1 MVRSTQTSP
10 APPSTSPQ
18 RRLSRRIASSDSESG
33 DNDRHLPSSPDESRQ
48 LPRRTPRFASVS
60 ADSDEDMQCDMH
72 SIDSDGSL
80 VTEDEVY
87 LFELASATQ
96 IDKSSLSQ
104 QLRAAGDNKAK
115 IFVQLLDPVKRHD
128 MLSKQFHDFVP
139 QSLRQTLEVPKK
151 VGKNFNKTRSKKF
164 IKMYDLYLSEVQKS
178 YEVDNDILLEAF
190 EKFLADLMDCF
201 DHPNEVI
208 GWNPFSAFANFVQ
221 AGAAHRH
228 PYVLQSCSRLTLGL
242 NWDLLNAEDKKRI
255 GFKFLFE
262 LKELH
267 YDRMC
272 KVNEIL
278 AAWDDKFRRSST
290 CDTCNSDPWEVF
302 LLTTVIAMLKE
313 GTKYIDIETASD
325 TSSEAVSDDDDE
337 DEDMDSDDDHDQDS
351 TDSENSNDD
360 IAALLNVSG
369 PRLLEPFD
377 NMQEPRHS
385 FVRNYGPN
393 AYILRI
399 VSIDQLGC
407 GEFDR
412 SPFKVCP
419 SCGYRFDGHDA
430 DKGCRFYQDLHRA
443 FTKAREQ
450 ISEIPEMIAMSA

>member
-1 MVRSTQTSP
+1 MVRSTQSSP

-18 RRLSRRIASSDSESG
+18 RTNPRRLSRRIASSDSVSG
-33 DNDRHLPSSPDESRQ
+33 DDDEQLLSSPDKSRQ
-48 LPRRTPRFASVS
+48 LPHRTPRFASVS
-60 ADSDEDMQCDMH
+60 ADSDEDMHYDMH
-72 SIDSDGSL
+72 SIDSDGSV
-80 VTEDEVY
+80 VTEDEIY
-87 LFELASATQ
+87 LLELASATQ
-96 IDKSSLSQ
+96 IEKSSLSQ

-115 IFVQLLDPVKRHD
+115 IYVQLLDPVKRHD

-139 QSLRQTLEVPKK
+139 HSLRQTLEVPKR
-151 VGKNFNKTRSKKF
+151 VGKDFNKSRSQRF
-164 IKMYDLYLSEVQKS
+164 IAMVHKPK
-178 YEVDNDILLEAF
+178 EVDNDALLEAF

-201 DHPNEVI
+201 DHPHEVI
-208 GWNPFSAFANFVQ
+208 GWNPFAAFAEFVQ
-221 AGAAHRH
+221 AGAAHRS
-228 PYVLQSCSRLTLGL
+228 PSVLQSCSRLTLGL
-242 NWDLLNAEDKKRI
+242 EWDRLSDEDKKRI
-255 GFKFLFE
+255 GYKFLFD

-290 CDTCNSDPWEVF
+290 CNTCNSDPWEVF

-313 GTKYIDIETASD
+313 GTKYVDIETASD
-325 TSSEAVSDDDDE
+325 TSSEADSNSDDE
-337 DEDMDSDDDHDQDS
+337 DEDMDGDDNHDQDS
-351 TDSENSNDD
+351 TDSEYSNDD
-360 IAALLNVSG
+360 AAGLLDVCA
-369 PRLLEPFD
+369 PRLEPID
-377 NMQEPRHS
+377 DTQEPRQS

-407 GEFDR
+407 VAFDR

-430 DKGCRFYQDLHRA
+430 DRGCPFYQDLDRA

-450 ISEIPEMIAMSA
+450 ISEIPEMIHMPTE